1 MPDWTDATNSPPP
14 EAFWIDPVMDAP
26 GSAASP
32 STAQSTNP
40 PRALQAVVGMVRHA
54 GQAFVATA
62 QAGTVDPAALPD
74 TVYQAI
80 AHRYLVALDAA
91 LGARVGL
98 HRDVLA
104 ALGAASTPYC
114 FGWLHIGWGDPAV
127 KGPIDPYASF
137 WLGRHQGGAVHRKVA
152 DRTLVLL
159 AGRRLH
165 GLSMGGDIGLR
176 LALHVDLPDAPAAS
190 GLLRVRIFGVTLSHL
205 DRALAPLPKRFADA
219 PPDKRLALAET
230 LLLQINTEISDKLG
244 FEPGSLV
251 HSVRPV
257 GDDAEGLLRV
267 EGRGVKR
274 RQVSGG
280 PPARGRVFSFSVDVD
295 ALQQIRHVRTLA
307 IDELASSAHRPV
319 ADAGVRPGLTVFER
333 DPASCGP
340 AATLAQRRPTRSDAQ
355 LNGWRVNL
363 DGPLHP
369 QPYKTL
375 TLGDAPL
382 FEVQGPKARDGQA
395 STLATTASALVQI
408 DRQARLALRS
418 DETAAA
424 QAHLRATELFVRL
437 AAYGLDADSYFRHA
451 RLPLVLR
458 PRSAMRGAPDGDA
471 INAEVRPFWAGN
483 DFPAQQTLA
492 AARPAMER
500 PQLLVKFASADPAH
514 RKTLGLPD
522 DPARQR
528 AQYLGIAAD
537 PRWAWHEFGHVLNF
551 ASTGELEFA
560 FAHSAGDALAAIA
573 TDPDSALA
581 WDADARCMTFPWVQ
595 VARRHDRS
603 VASGYCWCGP
613 RNRLRLATDRP
624 LSRHRHGYFEEQL
637 LSSSLFRLY
646 RCLGGDTRSGSR
658 PPAEPASRSTP
669 EDDDTLL
676 RREASD
682 YCVYLVM
689 RAISLL
695 GPDSVAPARTPD
707 QLVSALID
715 ADLGTGEWSVDARWP
730 FRRDHLRVLRRRGG
744 QVHKVIR
751 WAFEQQGLYATSDP
765 LATAETIGLPPPVD
779 LFIADR
785 RSPRNDGGYHPV
797 ALRPAGAAGAAGMPW
812 LAHAEWLWRDS
823 TGLWLRVGNR
833 GQLPAIDVTAQV
845 WVRPDGDDRA
855 AWQALGGVLPIAD
868 ALAPTPAG
876 ALPPHRLALPDGL
889 ADAALWVLVSVT
901 CAADPSHLAAGNTP
915 PTGPAELL
923 ALVAHDNNLALGH
936 LPASTAKRPPQ
947 RRAGASR
954 R

>member
-1 MPDWTDATNSPPP
+1 MPDWTNATTAPPH
-14 EAFWIDPVMDAP
+14 EAFWIDRVLDAP
-26 GSAASP
+26 SAAAIP
-32 STAQSTNP
+32 SAAQSTP
-40 PRALQAVVGMVRHA
+40 PRTAHQAVVGMVRHA
-54 GQAFVATA
+54 GQAFVDTV
-62 QAGTVDPAALPD
+62 QAADGDPAALPD

-80 AHRYLVALDAA
+80 AYRYLVALDAA
-91 LGARVGL
+91 LGAKIGL
-98 HRDVLA
+98 GRDVLG
-104 ALGAASTPYC
+104 ALGAASPYHC

-127 KGPIDPYASF
+127 PGPSDPYASF
-137 WLGRHQGGAVHRKVA
+137 WLARRHGGRVDGKVA

-176 LALHVDLPDAPAAS
+176 LALHVGAADAQ

-205 DRALAPLPKRFADA
+205 DRALAPLPKRIEDA
-219 PPDKRLALAET
+219 PADKRLALAEA

-274 RQVSGG
+274 RQVGSG
-280 PPARGRVFSFSVDVD
+280 PQARGRVFSFTVDVD
-295 ALQQIRHVRTLA
+295 ALQQVRHVRTLA

-319 ADAGVRPGLTVFER
+319 ADADLPPGLTVFER

-340 AATLAQRRPTRSDAQ
+340 AATLAERRPTRSEAQ
-355 LNGWRVNL
+355 LNAWRVNL
-363 DGPLHP
+363 NPLLNP
-369 QPYKTL
+369 QRQKTL
-375 TLGDAPL
+375 TLGGAAL
-382 FEVQGPKARDGQA
+382 FEVQGPKTRDGQA
-395 STLATTASALVQI
+395 STMATNTGALVQI
-408 DRQARLALRS
+408 DRQARLPLRS

-437 AAYGLDADSYFRHA
+437 AAYGLVADSYFRHA

-483 DFPAQQTLA
+483 DFPLQQTLA
-492 AARPAMER
+492 TKRAPMER

-514 RKTLGLPD
+514 RKNLGLAKEPD
-522 DPARQR
+522 RQR

-646 RCLGGDTRSGSR
+646 RSLGGDTRDGNP
-658 PPAEPASRSTP
+658 PPAEPANRKEP
-669 EDDDTLL
+669 EDDDTLV

-707 QLVSALID
+707 QWVSALID
-715 ADLGTGEWSVDARWP
+715 ADLGTGDWSVDARWP
-730 FRRDHLRVLRRRGG
+730 FRRAQVREMRRRGG

-751 WAFEQQGLYATSDP
+751 WAFEQQGLYATDDP
-765 LATAETIGLPPPVD
+765 LATADGLGLPPPVD
-779 LFIADR
+779 LFIADQ
-785 RSPRNDGGYHPV
+785 RSALCDGGYHPV
-797 ALRPAGAAGAAGMPW
+797 ALRTAAAADAAGAPGMRW
-812 LAHAEWLWRDS
+812 LAHAEWLWRDGD
-823 TGLWLRVGNR
+823 GLWLRVGNR
-833 GQLPAIDVTAQV
+833 GQKHAIDVTAQV
-845 WVRPDGDDRA
+845 WVRPDGDDSA
-855 AWQALGGVLPIAD
+855 AWQPLGGELSISPS
-868 ALAPTPAG
+868 LAPTPAG
-876 ALPPHRLALPDGL
+876 EPPAPHRTVLRDGL
-889 ADAALWVLVSVT
+889 ADAALWVLVSIT
-901 CAADPSHLAAGNTP
+901 CGADPSHLTPGSAP

-923 ALVAHDNNLALGH
+923 ALVAHDNNLALRR
-936 LPASTAKRPPQ
+936 LPASKAK
-947 RRAGASR
+947 GA
-954 R
+954 

>member
-1 MPDWTDATNSPPP
+1 MPDWTNATTAPPP
-14 EAFWIDPVMDAP
+14 EAFWIDRVLDAP
-26 GSAASP
+26 SAGAIP
-32 STAQSTNP
+32 SAAQSTT
-40 PRALQAVVGMVRHA
+40 PRTAHQAVVGMVRHA
-54 GQAFVATA
+54 GQAFVATV
-62 QAGTVDPAALPD
+62 QAGDGDPAALPD
-74 TVYQAI
+74 TVYQNI

-91 LGARVGL
+91 LGAKIGL
-98 HRDVLA
+98 GHDLLG
-104 ALGAASTPYC
+104 ALGPASTYHC
-114 FGWLHIGWGDPAV
+114 FGWLHIGWGDPAAP
-127 KGPIDPYASF
+127 GPSDPYTSF
-137 WLGRHQGGAVHRKVA
+137 WLARRHGGQADGEVA

-176 LALHVDLPDAPAAS
+176 LALHVDGADAP

-205 DRALAPLPKRFADA
+205 DRALAPLPKRFEDEPA
-219 PPDKRLALAET
+219 DKRLALAEA

-274 RQVSGG
+274 RQVSG
-280 PPARGRVFSFSVDVD
+280 PPARGRVFSFTVDVD

-307 IDELASSAHRPV
+307 IDELASSAHGPV
-319 ADAGVRPGLTVFER
+319 ADGGVRRGLTVFER

-340 AATLAQRRPTRSDAQ
+340 AATLAQRRPTRSDDQ

-363 DGPLHP
+363 NPLLNP
-369 QPYKTL
+369 QRQKAL
-375 TLGDAPL
+375 ILGDADL
-382 FEVQGPKARDGQA
+382 FEVQGPKTRDGQA
-395 STLATTASALVQI
+395 STMATTDGALVQI
-408 DRQARLALRS
+408 DRQARLPLRS

-437 AAYGLDADSYFRHA
+437 AAYGLVADSYFRHA

-483 DFPAQQTLA
+483 DFPARQTLTTE
-492 AARPAMER
+492 RHEMER

-514 RKTLGLPD
+514 RKNLDLPKE
-522 DPARQR
+522 PHRQR

-646 RCLGGDTRSGSR
+646 CSLGGDTREGIR
-658 PPAEPASRSTP
+658 PPAEPANRKAP
-669 EDDDTLL
+669 EDRDTLM

-695 GPDSVAPARTPD
+695 GPDSVASARTPD
-707 QLVSALID
+707 QFVSALID
-715 ADLGTGEWSVDARWP
+715 ADLGTGDWSVDARWP
-730 FRRDHLRVLRRRGG
+730 FRREYVRKMTRRGG

-751 WAFEQQGLYATSDP
+751 WAFEQQGLYATNDP
-765 LATAETIGLPPPVD
+765 LATAEGLGLAPLVD
-779 LFIADR
+779 LFIADQ
-785 RSPRNDGGYHPV
+785 RSDLCDGGYHPV
-797 ALRPAGAAGAAGMPW
+797 PLRTAAAADAAGAPGMRW
-812 LAHAEWLWRDS
+812 LAHAKWLWRDGD
-823 TGLWLRVGNR
+823 GLWLRVGNR
-833 GQLPAIDVTAQV
+833 GQMPAIDVTAQV
-845 WVRPDGDDRA
+845 WWRPDGDDSA
-855 AWQALGGVLPIAD
+855 AWQALGGALSISPS
-868 ALAPTPAG
+868 LAPTPAG
-876 ALPPHRLALPDGL
+876 EPPAPHRLSPPESLPG
-889 ADAALWVLVSVT
+889 AALWVLVSIT
-901 CAADPSHLAAGNTP
+901 CAADPSHLTP
-915 PTGPAELL
+915 GSTLPTRPAELL
-923 ALVAHDNNLALGH
+923 ALVAHDNNLALCR
-936 LPASTAKRPPQ
+936 LPASKDK
-947 RRAGASR
+947 GA
-954 R
+954 